1 MEAFSPS
8 KKHSK
13 ALKQLKIN
21 KISKLKLIMI
31 NQTIKNEVKID

>member
-13 ALKQLKIN
+13 ALKLKIN